1 MFAKY
6 RLRRIAR
13 KVTLLKSEN
22 YGLKRKLDLGIEG
35 QTDLRA
41 YMDNVKEL
49 ARLASKRRKIEVK
62 L

>member
-6 RLRRIAR
+6 RLLRIAR
-13 KVTLLKSEN
+13 QTTLLKARN
-22 YGLKRKLDLGIEG
+22 YELKKKLDLGIEG
-35 QTDLRA
+35 QTDLRT